1 MSFVAAR
8 NLTRTLAVR
17 RCSPATT
24 GSSSALLGRAVA
36 RTTQNNGSIRLVQS
50 VPKVGTEAEM
60 QAEVIQ
66 QIRARIAYQK
76 EVLAANP
83 HKSHDEEWD
92 ELWTWIKIS
101 FYVCVPGCLLMLV
114 KDYFIE
120 EHHHKPDGPLP
131 EYMSIR
137 KSEFPWECENCP
149 FFDLECWK
157 ACQEEKKA

>member
-8 NLTRTLAVR
+8 NLARTLAVR
-17 RCSPATT
+17 RCSPAA
-24 GSSSALLGRAVA
+24 GSSAFLGRTAA
-36 RTTQNNGSIRLVQS
+36 RTQNGIRFVQS
-50 VPKVGTEAEM
+50 VPKMGTEAEM

-137 KSEFPWECENCP
+137 KSEFPWECEQCP

-157 ACQEEKKA
+157 ACREAKNE